1 MSEVIQSMAKIERKE
16 KFNMYKSLKWLLLIV
31 PLAYV
36 LIILGFSMIDLFKL
50 SIIDENGFT
59 LKYLTQV
66 LTQRVYIKVLFKT
79 FEIAFLVTFICIIF
93 GYPVAYLATNA
104 KSKRVR
110 GLIMT
115 AVLIPF
121 MISMLVRNF
130 SWTIVLQNKGI
141 INQLLLHLKI
151 IDEPI
156 QMLYNT
162 TGVLVGMVH
171 VLLPYMVISL
181 TTIMKSIDKNLLL
194 ASQNM
199 GAKPSKGFINV
210 YLPLSMSGVLSG
222 GLIVFL
228 LSLGF
233 FITPSLLGGSK
244 DMMISSL
251 IEMNINTTLNWNLAA
266 ALAVVLFLITIL
278 MIVVIGLVLI
288 IKGRNK
294 NSALEGVI

>member
-1 MSEVIQSMAKIERKE
+1 MSEMKENIIETNEKE
-16 KFNMYKSLKWLLLIV
+16 KFDIYNILKWLLLFIPLGYVIIV
-31 PLAYV
+31 
-36 LIILGFSMIDLFKL
+36 LGFSMVSLFKM
-50 SIIDENGFT
+50 SIFEDGSFT
-59 LKYLTQV
+59 LKYIIQV
-66 LTQRVYIKVLFKT
+66 LTEKVYLRVLFKT
-79 FEIAFLVTFICIIF
+79 FEIAFLVTFICILM
-93 GYPVAYLATNA
+93 GYPVAYLAVNA
-104 KSKRVR
+104 KSKTVR
-110 GLIMT
+110 RLINT

-130 SWTIVLQNKGI
+130 SWSIVLQNKGI
-141 INQLLLHLKI
+141 VNQLLMHLKI

-162 TGVLVGMVH
+162 NGVLVGMVH

-181 TTIMKSIDKNLLL
+181 TSIMNGIDRNLLL

-199 GAKPSKGFINV
+199 GAKPSKGFFSV
-210 YLPLSMSGVLSG
+210 YLPLSMSGILSG

-233 FITPSLLGGSK
+233 FITPSLLGGVK

-266 ALAVVLFLITIL
+266 ALAVVLFIITII
-278 MIVVIGLVLI
+278 MIVVIGALI
-288 IKGRNK
+288 IFKGRNK
-294 NSALEGVI
+294 DDIKGVI